1 MTQRQMVREIS
12 GHDNEYEPDPKLGA
26 ANNARIKAAWDA
38 KNDALDDPGLITI
51 CGDFKMEM
59 CRETSC
65 DREGAFL
72 CDWPMG
78 RGKTCDLPLC
88 SGPRARDRRRP
99 PPLPDSPSDVDQAG
113 RRRAYQPMASGTHAM
128 TECITLLTSSRH
140 A

>member
-1 MTQRQMVREIS
+1 MTQREMVREIS

-38 KNDALDDPGLITI
+38 KNDALVEPGLITI

-65 DREGAFL
+65 DREGTLL

-88 SGPRARDRRRP
+88 PGHAREIGDDRHLCPIHHPMWIKQAGVGRINRWPPERAR
-99 PPLPDSPSDVDQAG
+99 
-113 RRRAYQPMASGTHAM
+113 
-128 TECITLLTSSRH
+128 
-140 A
+140 